1 MRHLELIAALH
12 ATALELG
19 ELRKRRPLRR
29 YRDVALGP
37 HGGLLQER
45 LFGGWRLW
53 REFNLSGIPMS
64 QVSLL
69 TALLLRAAGCCSL
82 VYAFLISYGG
92 G

>member
-1 MRHLELIAALH
+1 MRAVRHLELIAALH

-45 LFGGWRLW
+45 LFGGFGA
-53 REFNLSGIPMS
+53 RENSTY
-64 QVSLL
+64 QE
-69 TALLLRAAGCCSL
+69 
-82 VYAFLISYGG
+82 FL
-92 G
+92 

>member
-1 MRHLELIAALH
+1 MRAVRHLELIAALH

-45 LFGGWRLW
+45 LFEVWRQ
-53 REFNLSGIPMS
+53 SS
-64 QVSLL
+64 
-69 TALLLRAAGCCSL
+69 
-82 VYAFLISYGG
+82 YFL
-92 G
+92 